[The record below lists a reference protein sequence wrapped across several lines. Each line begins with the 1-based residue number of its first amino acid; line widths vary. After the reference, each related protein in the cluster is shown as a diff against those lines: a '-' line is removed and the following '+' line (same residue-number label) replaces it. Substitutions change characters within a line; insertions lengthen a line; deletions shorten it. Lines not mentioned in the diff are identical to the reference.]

1 MIKFVFKRSN
11 YFCLPKVS
19 ILQHLELFL
28 FAKCTVYVGSFKC
41 HRTHLTVSPCGNS
54 NIEMSTYF
62 SKSLNLKPIKQPGL
76 TMLMELIFY
85 CYSVITLLFWALAI
99 LIGVTLRPHLNQI
112 MKSWIL
118 NGFLEVGSYESNSW

>member
-41 HRTHLTVSPCGNS
+41 HRTHLTVSHCGNS

-62 SKSLNLKPIKQPGL
+62 SKSLNLKLIKQPGL
-76 TMLMELIFY
+76 TMLVELIF
-85 CYSVITLLFWALAI
+85 LLLQCHYIATVPPDPSNSLK
-99 LIGVTLRPHLNQI
+99 LCEVVHHG
-112 MKSWIL
+112 K
-118 NGFLEVGSYESNSW
+118 GFLCRNVPRVADM